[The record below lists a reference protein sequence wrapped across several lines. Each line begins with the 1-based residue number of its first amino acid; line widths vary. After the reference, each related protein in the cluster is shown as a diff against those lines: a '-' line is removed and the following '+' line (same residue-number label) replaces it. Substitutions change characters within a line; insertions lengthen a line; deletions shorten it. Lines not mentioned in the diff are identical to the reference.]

1 MVNSHIVEVTVERK
15 DEQSWK
21 RQAEIDGEKKLIGV
35 NSASGLIMGLK
46 LLQNAN
52 M

>member
-21 RQAEIDGEKKLIGV
+21 RQAEIDGENKLIGV